1 MMRLFFYL
9 LGFGM
14 AVIGGVTSIAY
25 LNLVTERTD
34 WKEYLFFVST
44 RIECYL
50 LPIGLL
56 VAWLSIYFP
65 FHDDG

>member
-14 AVIGGVTSIAY
+14 ALIGGVTSIAY

-34 WKEYLFFVST
+34 WKEYLLFVSA
-44 RIECYL
+44 RMECYL
-50 LPIGLL
+50 LPIGLFIT
-56 VAWLSIYFP
+56 WLSIYFP
-65 FHDDG
+65 FHDDS